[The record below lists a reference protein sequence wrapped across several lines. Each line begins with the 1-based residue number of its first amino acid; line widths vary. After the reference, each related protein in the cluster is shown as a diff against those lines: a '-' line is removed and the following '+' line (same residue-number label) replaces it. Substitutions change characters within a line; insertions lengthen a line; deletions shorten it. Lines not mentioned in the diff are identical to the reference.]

1 MNKKVLLLLVSVM
14 VLLALFVGVTA
25 CSSFIADKNN
35 DTPSENE
42 VVDESGLLNIIKS
55 DIKLSQEQVMSQIK
69 AEYLIANNGYQPD
82 DEIVLILNL
91 SEESLLQLYNE
102 DAHKRYK
109 TVQEYMN
116 SDEGKYAKARIEGEQ
131 NSVLAYLEQK
141 DYVKDVVCSYSAV
154 TNGIA
159 IKTAYKNLAEL
170 ENLSCISS
178 AIMSDTYNQPVLQA
192 AESGDASAIRNLVDI
207 YPTGIFDSS
216 SVDYDG
222 SGTVVAVLD
231 NGFDLSHTVFANQ
244 PPKTVLD
251 FKDIYEALQN
261 PDFIASQMTKGL
273 DASDVYYSSKIPF
286 KYDYAEKDPDVNPTS
301 DEHGTHVSGIIGG
314 KDDVITGVAIN
325 TQLVLMKVF
334 PDADEGGKTEDIICA
349 LNDAVLLGVDC
360 INMSLGSSCGF
371 TRERDNDAVNEIY
384 HRIGEAGISLVTAA
398 SNSYSSGFGGEQG
411 NTNMVTNPD
420 SGTVGSPSTYDA
432 ALSVASISGT
442 MSKYIIA
449 NDEQTF
455 FYKESNAITGK
466 ENDFYKELY
475 TQQNLDPNKE
485 HTFEYVTV
493 PGVGLKV
500 NFKGLDLTGKIALV
514 KRGDNTFEEKALL
527 AKNAGAIACII
538 YNNIDGDI
546 LMSMGKTDHIPTVS
560 ISKSDGTLLA
570 KKSSGTMTFSQK
582 FQAGPFMSDFSS
594 WGPTPSLELKPEIT
608 GHGGNIKSSVHGGGY
623 DELSGTSMSTP
634 NLTGLIV
641 LIRQYLKEKYPNYTA
656 KEVSNLTNSL
666 LMSTASIILNE
677 EGNPYSPRKQGAGLA
692 SLKNTVAT
700 KAYLTVDGK
709 DRPKL
714 ELGDD
719 RERTGVYEMSFNV
732 LNLSDKALNYEL
744 DLIGMTETVSSS
756 DEKHVAETPHILSN
770 NYTIKVNGEA
780 TTSKTILV
788 PANGKV
794 AVTMTYTLS
803 EDDKEYIDNLFPY
816 GMYVEGFVKVNA
828 LDDGEVSLNMP
839 FLAFY
844 GDWTQAPMFDKT
856 YYEVESTKHDGA
868 IDEDDKIKADY
879 YATTPY
885 GSYFYNYIIPLGT
898 YLYDLDT
905 TKYDAIPAVE
915 EHIAISDTLG
925 CIDGINAIY
934 AGMLRCAQSVTFTI
948 TDKLT
953 GEVVFSKVE
962 LNATKSH
969 SMGGSPVP
977 YYHDLKI
984 KSFQL
989 GLINNRTYEFNM
1001 VALCDY
1007 GDGGKTTNVR
1017 NSFGFDFVLDN
1028 EAPVIKEA
1036 KYEKV
1041 YDKSLKK
1048 DRYYVYLTIFD
1059 NQNVMSV
1066 APILFTSSSSYTN
1079 LSANPIP
1086 VYGERG
1092 ANNVVKIEITDY
1104 LEDIF
1109 QDALITSALAF
1120 VVDDYALNQNIFI
1133 CQLPGTKGEFKFTK
1147 SGEMDGTD
1155 YIILNMYE
1163 DELVDLTQYL
1173 ATADNTVDSDKSYL
1187 KHLVWTSS
1195 NEKVVRVQDG
1205 ILLGVAEGRATVT
1218 VMEQMEL
1225 NQAVIIINV
1234 KKRSGNSDESLR
1246 NDEEKKPA
1254 HTDVND
1260 AALKELRFS
1269 SFKTLFAF
1277 SRAAQ
1282 TSEIGKTGSTMF
1294 ISSTSSAVSFYP
1306 GEKIQLNYD
1315 VEPWYA
1321 KDKYT
1326 FTYESTNP
1334 QVATVDENG
1343 VVMALKE
1350 GSATIT
1356 LKASGSSIM
1365 ARLRLSIKNPFVIEN
1380 RSLIAYKGLG
1390 GEVVIPDDEGILYIG
1405 AFSFCLYETD
1415 ESIEITEDDFDANKI
1430 PQSNTTI
1437 TKVVIPA
1444 GVEKIEKYAFYNCKG
1459 LKEVVIGPDCKQIFE
1474 YAFYNDAKLEKIN
1487 LDNIDFVGKYAF
1499 NGCEKLNNINT
1510 PKLFAVG
1517 ERAFENCSSLT
1528 AINLSALR
1536 NTGKEAFKNCSALKD
1551 VNLSKDTK
1559 LAEAMF
1565 VRSGLETVTILNN
1578 NVVIP
1583 RFCFAQC
1590 NNLRSVTIENKIYDI
1605 EEGAF
1610 CECPN
1615 LETVVFNGEVDRIS
1629 NQVFYNDT
1637 SLVSITLPN
1646 SEISLGEWV
1655 FYKAENLTELGFGK
1669 DTHITDIAA
1678 ANMQDTNVTT
1688 FTVDIENP
1696 YYSVSSDGKMLLTK
1710 DGKSIVLV
1718 AISADFGDYILDDS
1732 VENISMGAFSG
1743 SNIKSI
1749 TINNNNVNIGD
1760 YAFANCLELEEITL
1774 PNEKGVTIGEFAF
1787 AKTTALIAVNNL
1799 DKVTKLGDYAFSET
1813 NVRTLTLAPNAEL
1826 GEGAFYNSKLEE
1838 VTIGENTK
1846 IAFGAFQNCKF
1857 LKQVNMPENGG
1868 VEIGNYAFSGA
1879 SALAT
1884 IDLSKTGNTIGE
1896 GAFYLDVALSKAIL
1910 TNVEYVGDYAFA
1922 DCENLRTVSIPNV
1935 IEIGEAAFGKYE
1947 HNAPSFM
1954 TIELPNTLTTM
1965 RDGVFI
1971 GCAGITE
1978 ITLPESLV
1986 ECGDYMFSLCT
1997 NLKKVVLPDNLKKIG
2012 GYWFL
2017 GCEKL
2022 TNVNTANVEEFGE
2035 YSFRGASKEVSE
2047 YLELDLTAAIKIG
2060 EGAFAESLLA
2070 GDYVCNNLIE
2080 VGLGAFKDATM
2091 TSFVAPK
2098 LEIIGEAAFQNC
2110 INLTEFTFS
2119 NNLKSIDVLAFQG
2132 AKKLA
2137 NFYNSAKA
2145 STGKINDYAFLDNG
2159 VLYTVIEEN
2168 VYQLQSIPAA
2178 LNTRSYKVV
2187 DNTVRID
2194 YYAGNENTKI
2204 QTLVLPDSLRAIGNY
2219 AFYGFSALKSV
2230 EFKSVKAP
2238 ILESEYKKDLAL
2250 DTTDPGYE
2258 LLHNQFD
2265 IFGLELCYVNFID
2278 LAGKKKPIKMILPQ
2292 NKGIKGYDSIVF
2304 QAIFGKVEDS
2314 ERSEYVAM
2322 EQSMVDFI
2330 DKAKAILKLDVYSI
2344 SNEKLVNDAIT
2355 ALNSITQNYL
2365 DYGISEA
2372 TWRNYVENARAAKLQ
2387 VARAKLVTA
2396 SKLVQ
2401 GIQKEIDALT
2411 GFDVDNMGY
2420 LADLTKRIKA
2430 LKGDDRGLLIL
2441 DNYNKVVEEYNAYR
2455 TTIAEEIAPIKNHV
2469 SDIGKVMAVVTSTLT
2484 ALGVGLML
2492 KRC

>member
-25 CSSFIADKNN
+25 CSSLIANKNN
-35 DTPSENE
+35 DTPNENE

-953 GEVVFSKVE
+953 GDVVFSKVE

-1109 QDALITSALAF
+1109 QDALF
-1120 VVDDYALNQNIFI
+1120 
-1133 CQLPGTKGEFKFTK
+1133 
-1147 SGEMDGTD
+1147 
-1155 YIILNMYE
+1155 
-1163 DELVDLTQYL
+1163 
-1173 ATADNTVDSDKSYL
+1173 
-1187 KHLVWTSS
+1187 HL
-1195 NEKVVRVQDG
+1195 
-1205 ILLGVAEGRATVT
+1205 L
-1218 VMEQMEL
+1218 
-1225 NQAVIIINV
+1225 
-1234 KKRSGNSDESLR
+1234 
-1246 NDEEKKPA
+1246 
-1254 HTDVND
+1254 
-1260 AALKELRFS
+1260 
-1269 SFKTLFAF
+1269 
-1277 SRAAQ
+1277 
-1282 TSEIGKTGSTMF
+1282 
-1294 ISSTSSAVSFYP
+1294 
-1306 GEKIQLNYD
+1306 
-1315 VEPWYA
+1315 
-1321 KDKYT
+1321 
-1326 FTYESTNP
+1326 
-1334 QVATVDENG
+1334 
-1343 VVMALKE
+1343 
-1350 GSATIT
+1350 
-1356 LKASGSSIM
+1356 
-1365 ARLRLSIKNPFVIEN
+1365 
-1380 RSLIAYKGLG
+1380 
-1390 GEVVIPDDEGILYIG
+1390 
-1405 AFSFCLYETD
+1405 
-1415 ESIEITEDDFDANKI
+1415 
-1430 PQSNTTI
+1430 
-1437 TKVVIPA
+1437 
-1444 GVEKIEKYAFYNCKG
+1444 
-1459 LKEVVIGPDCKQIFE
+1459 
-1474 YAFYNDAKLEKIN
+1474 
-1487 LDNIDFVGKYAF
+1487 
-1499 NGCEKLNNINT
+1499 
-1510 PKLFAVG
+1510 
-1517 ERAFENCSSLT
+1517 
-1528 AINLSALR
+1528 
-1536 NTGKEAFKNCSALKD
+1536 
-1551 VNLSKDTK
+1551 
-1559 LAEAMF
+1559 
-1565 VRSGLETVTILNN
+1565 
-1578 NVVIP
+1578 
-1583 RFCFAQC
+1583 
-1590 NNLRSVTIENKIYDI
+1590 
-1605 EEGAF
+1605 
-1610 CECPN
+1610 
-1615 LETVVFNGEVDRIS
+1615 
-1629 NQVFYNDT
+1629 
-1637 SLVSITLPN
+1637 
-1646 SEISLGEWV
+1646 
-1655 FYKAENLTELGFGK
+1655 
-1669 DTHITDIAA
+1669 
-1678 ANMQDTNVTT
+1678 
-1688 FTVDIENP
+1688 
-1696 YYSVSSDGKMLLTK
+1696 
-1710 DGKSIVLV
+1710 
-1718 AISADFGDYILDDS
+1718 
-1732 VENISMGAFSG
+1732 
-1743 SNIKSI
+1743 
-1749 TINNNNVNIGD
+1749 
-1760 YAFANCLELEEITL
+1760 
-1774 PNEKGVTIGEFAF
+1774 
-1787 AKTTALIAVNNL
+1787 
-1799 DKVTKLGDYAFSET
+1799 
-1813 NVRTLTLAPNAEL
+1813 
-1826 GEGAFYNSKLEE
+1826 
-1838 VTIGENTK
+1838 
-1846 IAFGAFQNCKF
+1846 
-1857 LKQVNMPENGG
+1857 
-1868 VEIGNYAFSGA
+1868 
-1879 SALAT
+1879 
-1884 IDLSKTGNTIGE
+1884 
-1896 GAFYLDVALSKAIL
+1896 
-1910 TNVEYVGDYAFA
+1910 
-1922 DCENLRTVSIPNV
+1922 
-1935 IEIGEAAFGKYE
+1935 
-1947 HNAPSFM
+1947 
-1954 TIELPNTLTTM
+1954 
-1965 RDGVFI
+1965 
-1971 GCAGITE
+1971 
-1978 ITLPESLV
+1978 
-1986 ECGDYMFSLCT
+1986 
-1997 NLKKVVLPDNLKKIG
+1997 
-2012 GYWFL
+2012 
-2017 GCEKL
+2017 
-2022 TNVNTANVEEFGE
+2022 
-2035 YSFRGASKEVSE
+2035 
-2047 YLELDLTAAIKIG
+2047 
-2060 EGAFAESLLA
+2060 
-2070 GDYVCNNLIE
+2070 
-2080 VGLGAFKDATM
+2080 
-2091 TSFVAPK
+2091 
-2098 LEIIGEAAFQNC
+2098 
-2110 INLTEFTFS
+2110 
-2119 NNLKSIDVLAFQG
+2119 
-2132 AKKLA
+2132 
-2137 NFYNSAKA
+2137 
-2145 STGKINDYAFLDNG
+2145 
-2159 VLYTVIEEN
+2159 
-2168 VYQLQSIPAA
+2168 
-2178 LNTRSYKVV
+2178 
-2187 DNTVRID
+2187 
-2194 YYAGNENTKI
+2194 
-2204 QTLVLPDSLRAIGNY
+2204 
-2219 AFYGFSALKSV
+2219 
-2230 EFKSVKAP
+2230 
-2238 ILESEYKKDLAL
+2238 
-2250 DTTDPGYE
+2250 
-2258 LLHNQFD
+2258 
-2265 IFGLELCYVNFID
+2265 
-2278 LAGKKKPIKMILPQ
+2278 
-2292 NKGIKGYDSIVF
+2292 
-2304 QAIFGKVEDS
+2304 
-2314 ERSEYVAM
+2314 
-2322 EQSMVDFI
+2322 
-2330 DKAKAILKLDVYSI
+2330 
-2344 SNEKLVNDAIT
+2344 
-2355 ALNSITQNYL
+2355 
-2365 DYGISEA
+2365 
-2372 TWRNYVENARAAKLQ
+2372 
-2387 VARAKLVTA
+2387 
-2396 SKLVQ
+2396 
-2401 GIQKEIDALT
+2401 
-2411 GFDVDNMGY
+2411 
-2420 LADLTKRIKA
+2420 
-2430 LKGDDRGLLIL
+2430 
-2441 DNYNKVVEEYNAYR
+2441 
-2455 TTIAEEIAPIKNHV
+2455 
-2469 SDIGKVMAVVTSTLT
+2469 
-2484 ALGVGLML
+2484 
-2492 KRC
+2492 